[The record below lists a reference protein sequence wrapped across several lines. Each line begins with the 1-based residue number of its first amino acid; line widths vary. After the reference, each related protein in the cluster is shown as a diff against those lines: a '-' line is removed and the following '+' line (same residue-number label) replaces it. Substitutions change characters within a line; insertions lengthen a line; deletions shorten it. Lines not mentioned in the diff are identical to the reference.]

1 MLRESWNRLRWGAR
15 KARFWIMV
23 IVFAVAFLPL
33 ALIPSE
39 PETPRVPLSVAFD
52 WAWLL
57 VLVNGLMVA
66 LFCGMVGSMATLV
79 RRPIVEIVYPAPVDR
94 GAYLRGRVRRT
105 LLALAAGVPGF
116 GLLASVL
123 GGALLGIPAWL
134 FVARFTAAFLPI
146 AGFWLSLGVFA
157 AYASSKVS
165 QRGQNIAVLIGLV
178 LLFAGLPSLLT
189 LNLEAIARDPLI
201 VLLARLAIV
210 PTEVMLGIPLNSAE
224 VFVLALF
231 WIAFLGLAATALG
244 WPYDVY
250 EDSGTR
256 SVPAAGG
263 FSRERPAP
271 SGFWHDLGLRLRVR
285 YIDLGSGGP
294 ALLGRNLTVSLRGPN
309 LLVQVMMIGML
320 VFIAVPLAFSG
331 GSFWLRFTFP
341 VIMAGFFSGS
351 LGAAMGVARTE
362 GVQGDLVRLLPL
374 TGPDVY
380 FAFMAPTLLWTMV
393 WATLVVLEIAFS
405 GATPLLVFLGF
416 ATIVSIGVWTA
427 SWSFFA
433 GAVLPSAPPSP
444 DGSFPTGSGWVFLAM
459 VSTFVVM
466 IEMLPL
472 IIVSREGSAASLFG
486 IVAAANLALGSV
498 SALGGIA
505 LIRRPPNR

>member
-1 MLRESWNRLRWGAR
+1 
-15 KARFWIMV
+15 
-23 IVFAVAFLPL
+23 
-33 ALIPSE
+33 
-39 PETPRVPLSVAFD
+39 D

-189 LNLEAIARDPLI
+189 LNLQAMARDPLI
-201 VLLARLAIV
+201 
-210 PTEVMLGIPLNSAE
+210 
-224 VFVLALF
+224 
-231 WIAFLGLAATALG
+231 
-244 WPYDVY
+244 
-250 EDSGTR
+250 
-256 SVPAAGG
+256 
-263 FSRERPAP
+263 
-271 SGFWHDLGLRLRVR
+271 GLRAPYVE
-285 YIDLGSGGP
+285 LGSGGP
-294 ALLGRNLTVSLRGPN
+294 ALFGRNLTVSLRGPN
-309 LLVQVMMIGML
+309 RLVQVMMIGML

-341 VIMAGFFSGS
+341 VITAGLIAGS

-380 FAFMAPTLLWTMV
+380 LAFL
-393 WATLVVLEIAFS
+393 
-405 GATPLLVFLGF
+405 
-416 ATIVSIGVWTA
+416 
-427 SWSFFA
+427 
-433 GAVLPSAPPSP
+433 APP
-444 DGSFPTGSGWVFLAM
+444 L
-459 VSTFVVM
+459 
-466 IEMLPL
+466 
-472 IIVSREGSAASLFG
+472 
-486 IVAAANLALGSV
+486 
-498 SALGGIA
+498 
-505 LIRRPPNR
+505 